1 MGRLFR
7 VVIALFPLALVPV
20 FVRLIATGKLD
31 FGGGEK
37 DLVWVVPWLLW
48 SLIFTVSSFIL
59 WYRGWSLWRSIWRS
73 AVFGLGGVVLAALI
87 LATVGQ
93 LGVGSR
99 F

>member
-1 MGRLFR
+1 MGSALR

-20 FVRLIATGKLD
+20 LVELIAMGTLD

-37 DLVWVVPWLLW
+37 DLVWVAPWFLW

-59 WYRGWSLWRSIWRS
+59 WYRGWSFWRSMWHS
-73 AVFGLGGVVLAALI
+73 AVFGLGGVVLAALV
-87 LATVGQ
+87 LATFGQ